1 MPRTLLEFFVDEATE
16 YLDKLQ
22 QTLGEAGRPDADE
35 LRRCAR
41 ALRGSARMADQD
53 AIARVAGALHS
64 LTTELTAG
72 RRHWSTRLR
81 ESLETA
87 LAEMR
92 VMVNSVKE
100 PPADLA
106 QRAEALAQRL
116 GEPTAA
122 PTPPPRDDV
131 RFRRYLGTE
140 LRALAADIGES
151 LGVLERDPRNREP
164 LKKLLRR
171 IRPLRG
177 IEGVDDIPAVGPA
190 VAAVEEVILK
200 IADTSATVGP
210 GHLVL
215 FRRAR
220 QALDDVAT
228 DLIRGEAP
236 SPTLARGTEIE
247 DLKEQIL
254 GTAAQ
259 REITWISELFFDEAG
274 PHVEACP
281 MAERGAGS
289 WEAFFALEATASLD
303 TIDRLREELA
313 RDPEGARK
321 AGQRLAFTMRQLR
334 ERAVTFGHA
343 ELGRVARRSGAAL
356 RAALD
361 GPPRRLQA
369 IALDL
374 ATTLSALRG
383 YIESPAKET
392 RAEAVR
398 RAEDSLE
405 AATHP
410 DREPPV
416 PIESLTYSADDAVAR
431 AKSLSSE
438 IAGILQAGQ
447 PDPGRTHALLEEAL
461 GLLEHALAQT
471 GTLQ

>member
-22 QTLGEAGRPDADE
+22 QTLGEAGTPDADE

-41 ALRGSARMADQD
+41 ALRGSARMADQE
-53 AIARVAGALHS
+53 AIARVAGAVQALA
-64 LTTELTAG
+64 TELTAG
-72 RRHWSTRLR
+72 GRHWSRGLR
-81 ESLETA
+81 ESLETS

-106 QRAEALAQRL
+106 ARAEALARRL
-116 GEPTAA
+116 GEPMAP
-122 PTPPPRDDV
+122 PTPPPKDDE

-140 LRALAADIGES
+140 LRGLATDIGES

-177 IEGVDDIPAVGPA
+177 IEGVDEIPAVGPA
-190 VAAVEEVILK
+190 LAAVEEVILK

-210 GHLVL
+210 GHLAL

-220 QALDDVAT
+220 QSLDDVAT
-228 DLIRGEAP
+228 EFIRGEAP
-236 SPTLARGTEIE
+236 SAMVARGLEIE

-254 GTAAQ
+254 DTAAQ
-259 REITWISELFFDEAG
+259 REITWISELFLDEVG
-274 PHVEACP
+274 PHIEACP

-289 WEAFFALEATASLD
+289 WDAFFALEATASLD
-303 TIDRLREELA
+303 TIDRLREEIA
-313 RDPEGARK
+313 RDPEARK
-321 AGQRLAFTMRQLR
+321 AGERLTFAFRQLR

-343 ELGRVARRSGAAL
+343 DLGRVARRAGAAL

-361 GPPRRLQA
+361 GPPRRLQS
-369 IALDL
+369 IVVDL
-374 ATTLSALRG
+374 APTVAELRSYLETT
-383 YIESPAKET
+383 AKED
-392 RAEAVR
+392 RIGAVR
-398 RAEDSLE
+398 RAEDSLD
-405 AATHP
+405 AATQP

-431 AKSLSSE
+431 ARSLTDE
-438 IAGILQAGQ
+438 IGGILQVAQ
-447 PDPGRTHALLEEAL
+447 PDVSRAHVLLEEAL
-461 GLLEHALAQT
+461 GLLEHALVQT
-471 GTLQ
+471 GTQQ

>member
-1 MPRTLLEFFVDEATE
+1 MPRTLLEFFIDEATE

-22 QTLGEAGRPDADE
+22 QTLGEAGTPDADE

-41 ALRGSARMADQD
+41 ALRGSARMADQE
-53 AIARVAGALHS
+53 AIARVASAVQAVA
-64 LTTELTAG
+64 TELTGG
-72 RRHWSTRLR
+72 RRHWSTVLR
-81 ESLETA
+81 EGLESA

-106 QRAEALAQRL
+106 QRAEAVAQRL
-116 GEPTAA
+116 GEPTPP

-140 LRALAADIGES
+140 LRGLASELGES

-164 LKKLLRR
+164 LKRLLRR

-177 IEGVDDIPAVGPA
+177 IEGVDAIPAVGPA
-190 VAAVEEVILK
+190 LAAVEEVILK

-228 DLIRGEAP
+228 ELIRGEAP
-236 SPTLARGTEIE
+236 SPAVARGSEIE
-247 DLKEQIL
+247 DLKEQVL

-274 PHVEACP
+274 PHVQACP
-281 MAERGAGS
+281 MAERGTGS
-289 WEAFFALEATASLD
+289 WDAFFALEATASLD
-303 TIDRLREELA
+303 TIDRLREEIA
-313 RDPEGARK
+313 RDPEGSRK
-321 AGQRLAFTMRQLR
+321 AGERLTFTFRQLR
-334 ERAVTFGHA
+334 ERAVTFGHTD
-343 ELGRVARRSGAAL
+343 LGRVARRAGAAL

-361 GPPRRLQA
+361 GPPRRLQS
-369 IALDL
+369 IAADL
-374 ATTLSALRG
+374 AKTVAGLRS
-383 YIESPAKET
+383 YLESTVK
-392 RAEAVR
+392 AERTEAIR
-398 RAEDSLE
+398 RAEDSLDV
-405 AATHP
+405 ATQP

-416 PIESLTYSADDAVAR
+416 PIESLTYSVEDAVAR
-431 AKSLSSE
+431 ARSLTSE
-438 IAGILQAGQ
+438 IQHILQVASPDVGRAGV
-447 PDPGRTHALLEEAL
+447 LLDEAV
-461 GLLEHALAQT
+461 GLLEHALVQT